1 MDLKELSYKHEKL
14 FIALLGAAL
23 GAITYISIYGFRLL
37 DVTHTIWLYNK
48 NDLTQ
53 HYAGWLFFFFLA
65 GISPLG

>member
-1 MDLKELSYKHEKL
+1 MDLKELIQKHEKL

-53 HYAGWLFFFFLA
+53 HYAGWLFFVIRA